1 MYSTLRSP
9 LFSEKKIT
17 IIYTAIYRKKKAFHK
32 AFGKMTVFFI
42 PNRASESSQRRL
54 CLSVSKALPDR
65 NGVSVSSSPPEN
77 IRREK
82 KQLAEVHSKS
92 ATVHSHPHTTTPL
105 ASHTQRDYLY
115 RKF

>member
-1 MYSTLRSP
+1 LFIMYSTLRSP

-54 CLSVSKALPDR
+54 CLSPAEVLSNTNRA
-65 NGVSVSSSPPEN
+65 SVSSPDRFFAP
-77 IRREK
+77 
-82 KQLAEVHSKS
+82 
-92 ATVHSHPHTTTPL
+92 
-105 ASHTQRDYLY
+105 
-115 RKF
+115 